1 MLMMVVEAS
10 VEPSSPY
17 PPSQLTAESFFVD
30 QRFTCYDQIITNG
43 STSVAHSSLEQG
55 VKIKIKPNYTHK
67 NFYIQTFQSGQVV
80 FCKTAKHIFTKFLK
94 LPSSKLGL
102 YYFIFYIEGR
112 LTNPITNTMSK
123 GC

>member
-17 PPSQLTAESFFVD
+17 PPSQLTVESFFVD

-55 VKIKIKPNYTHK
+55 VKIIIKPDYTHK
-67 NFYIQTFQSGQVV
+67 NFYIQTFQSEQVV
-80 FCKTAKHIFTKFLK
+80 FCKTAKHIFTKKILASFK

-102 YYFIFYIEGR
+102 YYFIFYIEG
-112 LTNPITNTMSK
+112 
-123 GC
+123 